1 VPQAVANGIRIEYE
15 RIGRRGH
22 PAVVLIMG
30 LGAQLISWDDRFC
43 DQLAQ
48 AGLEVIRFD
57 NRDAGL
63 SSHLDELG
71 APDLLSA
78 LAGTV
83 PPPYSLETLA
93 EDTAALMSR
102 LGIPAAHLV
111 GISMG
116 GMVAQ
121 LFAIRYPAR
130 TLTLASLLADAGG
143 ASRVMGEP
151 EVLAEL
157 LASPLDGSYQDSV
170 EAMVRLRRSLSGP
183 GPFDDFAARGRAARL
198 VQRASYPVGALRQ
211 GAAVLA
217 AGDRTAGLRKLRMP
231 ALVVHGTH
239 DPLIPFENG
248 LRVHRALPG
257 SRMLE
262 LDGVGHDL
270 PPEAAQRVVDAI
282 IALTRS
288 VPR

>member
-30 LGAQLISWDDRFC
+30 LGAQLISWDDAFC

-57 NRDAGL
+57 NRDSGL

-83 PPPYSLETLA
+83 PPPYGLETLA

-102 LGIPAAHLV
+102 LGISDAHLV

-121 LFAIRYPAR
+121 LLAIRYPAR
-130 TLTLASLLADAGG
+130 TLTLASLMADAGG
-143 ASRVMGEP
+143 ASRIMGEP

-157 LASPLDGSYQDSV
+157 MSSPLDGSFQDSV

-183 GPFDDFAARGRAARL
+183 GGFDEVAARERASRL
-198 VQRASYPVGALRQ
+198 VQRAYYPLGALRQ

-217 AGDRTAGLRKLRMP
+217 AGDRTAALRKLRMP

-248 LRVHRALPG
+248 LRVHRAVPG
-257 SRMLE
+257 SRMLP
-262 LDGVGHDL
+262 LDGIGHDL
-270 PPEAAQRVVDAI
+270 PPAEAQRVVDAI
-282 IALTRS
+282 ITLTQSPGR
-288 VPR
+288 